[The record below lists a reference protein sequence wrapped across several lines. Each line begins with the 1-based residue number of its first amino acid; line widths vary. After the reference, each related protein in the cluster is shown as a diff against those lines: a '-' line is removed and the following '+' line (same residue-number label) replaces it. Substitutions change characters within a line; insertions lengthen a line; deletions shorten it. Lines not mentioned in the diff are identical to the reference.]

1 MYVKIDD
8 DQFYDLLANDLK
20 TSLIGILE
28 DPYPLYHDVGQ
39 AYELVI
45 SMLDTLSYYMVETKY
60 IELKNE
66 LYEDYSE
73 FVDYLYGRVD
83 GSFTVESIIE
93 NEDGS
98 ANMTFDIQGQGN
110 IDYLISNGVKYNLIL
125 AALGCDDDTLV
136 KWALRGKEEDKID
149 VRVRQEL
156 ANRGL

>member
-28 DPYPLYHDVGQ
+28 DPYSQYNDVGE
-39 AYELVI
+39 AYELVA
-45 SMLDTLSYYMVETKY
+45 SMLDTLSYHMTTTKY
-60 IELKNE
+60 IEFETE
-66 LYEDYSE
+66 LFEEYAE